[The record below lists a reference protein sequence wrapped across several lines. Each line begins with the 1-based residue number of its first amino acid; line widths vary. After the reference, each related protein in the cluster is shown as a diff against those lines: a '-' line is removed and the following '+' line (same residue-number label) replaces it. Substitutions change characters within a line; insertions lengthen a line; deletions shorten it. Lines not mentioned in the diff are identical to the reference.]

1 MAITIVTSPNDF
13 IGAFNQVVY
22 TISSNNTAEPNFN
35 FIVDIKQTSTGIL
48 LARLKYP
55 KQPGA
60 TSITFD
66 IGDVLRNSVSYDFNN
81 VVGDLGTNTNSR
93 VKYYVEFRE
102 LFDNGSG
109 VPTLSAVLATNPTG
123 QSASIFKLASN
134 AIFDFEDFTP
144 TAFRN
149 KDVGTIG
156 YLSNSQVENI
166 NSNEER
172 FLYWFDPLRLVV
184 TIRYIDSEGSAV
196 ETTSI
201 SLTAQEYLFNIKAG
215 KFAQDVI
222 IGSGGVLTNN
232 YTIQL
237 LGVTDNVLATKTFN
251 LNTECSIYP
260 TVRLHWMNK
269 LGGFDSFNFIR
280 NSTKSLELERKQF
293 KAPLPIGYSKQDRLK
308 TNFNT
313 TINDTIT
320 INSDWIN
327 EEQSLL
333 LEQLATSPVI
343 YLERSVTN
351 FVAVNIAN
359 TNYETKKYLDNRS
372 LFNLSFDLEYTY
384 SRYRQSL

>member
-1 MAITIVTSPNDF
+1 MAITITTSPNDF

-22 TISSNNTAEPNFN
+22 TISSNNTAQPNFN
-35 FIVDIKQTSTGIL
+35 FVVDIKQTSTGTL

-55 KQPGA
+55 KQPGV

-93 VKYYVEFRE
+93 IKYYVEFRE
-102 LFDNGSG
+102 LYDIAT
-109 VPTLSAVLATNPTG
+109 VPTLSGVLATNPTG

-134 AIFDFEDFTP
+134 AIFDFEEFTP

-166 NSNEER
+166 STNQER

-201 SLTAQEYLFNIKAG
+201 SLTALEYLFNIKAG
-215 KFAQDVI
+215 KYAQDTI
-222 IGSGGVLTNN
+222 IAAGGVLTNK

-280 NSTKSLELERKQF
+280 NSTKSEEIERKQF
-293 KAPLPIGYSKQDRLK
+293 KAPLSIGYNKSDRLK

-313 TINDTIT
+313 TINDTIS

-327 EEQSLL
+327 EEQSIL

-343 YLERSVTN
+343 YLERSSTD
-351 FVAVNIAN
+351 FIAVNITN